1 MRTKK
6 KYAHGGVHKWPP
18 DTEVAPASSTSVSI
32 PQLNFLANQLLPA
45 QVPSNIEA
53 EMLNRQG
60 VPAVSTQPSR
70 PSAEYVRRSQAL
82 GIDRSIN
89 QTNREVEGLVKKGYS
104 EATARTMVDK
114 YHQDMH
120 DEKMLNQPGTVQS
133 IAPLID
139 LTPVGDVAAMAGAV
153 GQALSGD
160 VAGGAITGGV
170 ATAAVFFPGRIQADA
185 IADDMIRLM
194 ARRNEAAGAVPQ
206 GVSDIIEY
214 IQEAATPGNI
224 SFGRTR
230 SASLGGGPRVW
241 REPMVDLPNIP
252 GRNQGYLREAFTP
265 PSPRSN
271 LHGVDQPFES
281 GRELGNALARTL
293 RVPGG
298 SGRTT
303 TAQLR
308 ATSDVL
314 DSFAHQQRHVNA
326 ADSQVDYYDG
336 VIEGIRQGMPQTR
349 DPFSSASVL
358 PRVSPSTGSAASGV
372 PTKPQRQTLV
382 FGDGDFSLDAM
393 INPSAIDNTPGSAG
407 IVMKVRNFDLGINM
421 KMDGVRMQDGTI
433 EYDFFLDARN
443 FENQP
448 TFKNRVRDL
457 EDSGLSME
465 AAESAAKREV
475 AQNIDKSLKKMY
487 AEIPVGHSVSTTSY
501 SSDSYP
507 MFLNGISAGKY
518 KVKASNAPMKMRG
531 LNTMGAKDNLFRR
544 WTLDSL
550 GKENASKLRANQSF
564 NDIAAE
570 IIKKR
575 PNASQAQVERDAL
588 LMVAKQD
595 KVLSPYG
602 AGQDLLKI
610 IQEGAV
616 SHINEQIEQTNENAI
631 QSLIRQAIQEA
642 ESKGTKISPQQAEI
656 DVLNQFTP
664 LEKSVLEYGEIR
676 IPVPVSTKIRA
687 EEGAFLPF
695 KIKKKKAKGMRIKKG
710 A

>member
-18 DTEVAPASSTSVSI
+18 DTEVAPASSTGVSM

-45 QVPSNIEA
+45 QVGSNIEA
-53 EMLNRQG
+53 EMLRREG
-60 VPAVSTQPSR
+60 VPAVSTQPGR
-70 PSAEYVRRSQAL
+70 PSLSTVRAGAAFSEERRSKEAYDIAVRDL
-82 GIDRSIN
+82 TG
-89 QTNREVEGLVKKGYS
+89 KGMS
-104 EATARTMVDK
+104 EQTARV
-114 YHQDMH
+114 
-120 DEKMLNQPGTVQS
+120 MLTSDPKSPFFEDISGRAESV
-133 IAPLID
+133 APLID
-139 LTPVGDVAAMAGAV
+139 LTPAGDALALAGAAGKALEGKFGEAGV
-153 GQALSGD
+153 G
-160 VAGGAITGGV
+160 AGL
-170 ATAAVFFPGRIQADA
+170 ATAAVFFPGRIPADA
-185 IADDMIRLM
+185 RADDMIRVM
-194 ARRNEAAGAVPQ
+194 ARRNELAGAVPE
-206 GVSDIIEY
+206 GVPDIIEY

-230 SASLGGGPRVW
+230 SNAMGGGPRSW
-241 REPMVDLPNIP
+241 REPMVHLSDTP
-252 GRNQGYLREAFTP
+252 GSSQGYLRDAFTRP
-265 PSPRSN
+265 TQTSDRY
-271 LHGVDQPFES
+271 GVDQPFES
-281 GRELGNALARTL
+281 GRELGNALARNL
-293 RVPGG
+293 
-298 SGRTT
+298 SGRGGRGQTT
-303 TAQLR
+303 PEQLR
-308 ATSDVL
+308 ATSDML
-314 DSFAHQQRHVNA
+314 DMFAHQGGNV
-326 ADSQVDYYDG
+326 ADAQVDYYDG
-336 VIEGIRQGMPQTR
+336 VIEGIRQGMPRTR
-349 DPFSSASVL
+349 DPFGSAST
-358 PRVSPSTGSAASGV
+358 PSAATTPSAGSAASGV

-382 FGDGDFSLDAM
+382 FGEGDFALDGM

-407 IVMKVRNFDLGINM
+407 IVMKARNFDLGINM
-421 KMDGVRMQDGTI
+421 KLDGVRMDDGTI
-433 EYDFFLDARN
+433 EYDFFLDSRN
-443 FENQP
+443 FEH
-448 TFKNRVRDL
+448 TTKFKNRVRDL
-457 EDSGLSME
+457 ENSGLSME

-475 AQNIDKSLKKMY
+475 SQNINKSLKKMY
-487 AEIPVGHSVSTTSY
+487 AEIPVGHSVSTSSY
-501 SSDSYP
+501 STDSYP

-518 KVKASNAPMKMRG
+518 KVKASNGPMRMRS
-531 LNTMGAKDNLFRR
+531 LNTMGAKNNLFKR

-564 NDIAAE
+564 NDVAAE

-595 KVLSPYG
+595 RVLRG
-602 AGQDLLKI
+602 FEGQDLLKM

-616 SHINEQIEQTNENAI
+616 NHINEQIEQTNENAI

>member
-60 VPAVSTQPSR
+60 VPAVSTQPKR
-70 PSAEYVRRSQAL
+70 PSAEYARTSNLL
-82 GIDRSIN
+82 GINRSTN

-114 YHQDMH
+114 YYQDMR
-120 DEKMLNQPGTVQS
+120 DQNKFQPGTVQS
-133 IAPLID
+133 VAPLID
-139 LTPVGDVAAMAGAV
+139 LTPAGDALALAGAAGKALEGKLGEAGV
-153 GQALSGD
+153 G
-160 VAGGAITGGV
+160 AGL
-170 ATAAVFFPGRIQADA
+170 ATAAVFFPGRIPADA
-185 IADDMIRLM
+185 RADDMIRLM
-194 ARRNEAAGAVPQ
+194 AARNEAAGAVPQ

-241 REPMVDLPNIP
+241 REPMVDLPNTP

-281 GRELGNALARTL
+281 GRELGGALARTL
-293 RVPGG
+293 SMPGG

-303 TAQLR
+303 QEQLR

-314 DSFAHQQRHVNA
+314 DRFAHVGGNV
-326 ADSQVDYYDG
+326 ADAQVDYYDG
-336 VIEGIRQGMPQTR
+336 VIEGIRQGMP
-349 DPFSSASVL
+349 SAPNPPARRAST
-358 PRVSPSTGSAASGV
+358 PSTGSAASGV

-382 FGDGDFSLDAM
+382 FGDGDFALQAM

-407 IVMKVRNFDLGINM
+407 IVMKARNFDLGINM
-421 KMDGVRMQDGTI
+421 KMDGVRMSDGTI
-433 EYDFFLDARN
+433 EYDFFLDSRN
-443 FENQP
+443 FESQP
-448 TFKNRVRDL
+448 KFKNRVRDL
-457 EDSGLSME
+457 ENSGLSME

-475 AQNIDKSLKKMY
+475 SENINKSLKKMY

-501 SSDSYP
+501 STDSYP

-518 KVKASNAPMKMRG
+518 KVKASNDPMRMRS

-564 NDIAAE
+564 NDVAAE
-570 IIKKR
+570 IIKSR

-588 LMVAKQD
+588 LMIAKQD
-595 KVLSPYG
+595 RVLRG
-602 AGQDLLKI
+602 FEGQDLLKI

-616 SHINEQIEQTNENAI
+616 NHINEQIEQTNENAI